1 MDDSYSDCDGCA
13 TEPDFHRTFRLS
25 SKYDIL
31 RAVERTKLKRMRRDK
46 LLEEQLVR
54 LDVLYEYA
62 KMHGEDNQA
71 ESIRRRMNKLTENV

>member
-1 MDDSYSDCDGCA
+1 M
-13 TEPDFHRTFRLS
+13 TL
-25 SKYDIL
+25 
-31 RAVERTKLKRMRRDK
+31 MRRDK

-62 KMHGEDNQA
+62 LMHGEDDQA